1 MPNEWTD
8 LKNKLLEPGREFTI
22 AEAKEIVNCVYK
34 HYCIDTQDRFHNAF
48 FHEICP
54 LLLIAEHVG
63 GEATRIVFL
72 GANSCLDGLLFLEN
86 GRKQKVELTAAIDG
100 QNEAL
105 RMELLA
111 KRGDAPAFQK
121 IQALGSKKN
130 RTFCKNETDGG
141 RTDEYDHGT
150 LLPLLENALALKIDK
165 AKTSQHYAGAWLGV
179 VFDDYVCPLSRTK
192 KKIRF
197 DPICKRMLG
206 NGPERYAPFS
216 RVFIIGISR
225 QYLIDSWETQE
236 TGH

>member
-1 MPNEWTD
+1 MPNECTD
-8 LKNKLLEPGREFTI
+8 QKDELRKPGREFII
-22 AEAKEIVNCVYK
+22 AEAKAIVNHIYDHC
-34 HYCIDTQDRFHNAF
+34 CIDTQDRFHNTF

-63 GEATRIVFL
+63 GEATRVVFL

-121 IQALGSKKN
+121 IEASGIKKN
-130 RTFCKNETDGG
+130 RTFDKNETDVG
-141 RTDEYDHGT
+141 RTDKYDDRT
-150 LLPLLENALALKIDK
+150 LLPLLENALALKINK

-206 NGPERYAPFS
+206 NGPERYATFS

-225 QYLIDSWETQE
+225 QYLFDSWET
-236 TGH
+236 